1 MKQPSK
7 KAIQL
12 VKDAEQKRISDMYK
26 VSVNALDIVKKY
38 TDNLLPKIV
47 KAKNPNKYYK
57 QIEDYLTAQYGDL
70 FTQYKEDILDALNQS
85 GIEQLHLIEATL
97 GQPPTLITPITLYKT
112 LPKTPAFEVTN
123 RILSTKSVLKRSKA
137 LAYNTTKLIADSF
150 DKGLSVQET
159 SKKLDI
165 LFGFR
170 DKDGILTPEN
180 LNKIK
185 KGELVLKNGA
195 SYQNYRIART
205 EVGKMAKVQAQ
216 EVFDNVEDNRKRL
229 RYVGTNDKR
238 SRPNSRNMN
247 GQISDKNGR
256 FKYPNGTIRKIF
268 ESDPQYL
275 IMCRCSAVTI
285 FLED

>member
-7 KAIQL
+7 KAIQA

-26 VSVNALDIVKKY
+26 VSVNALDMVKKY
-38 TDNLLPKIV
+38 TDNLLPKI
-47 KAKNPNKYYK
+47 AKSKRPNKYYK

-70 FTQYKEDILDALNQS
+70 FTQYKEDILNALNQS
-85 GIEQLHLIEATL
+85 GVEQLHLIEATL
-97 GQPPTLITPITLYKT
+97 GQPPTLITPIVLYKT

-170 DKDGILTPEN
+170 DKDGRLTPEN

-195 SYQNYRIART
+195 NYQNYRIART
-205 EVGKMAKVQAQ
+205 SVGTMAKIQAY
-216 EVFDNVEDNRKRL
+216 EVCEKVDDDRKRL
-229 RYVGTNDKR
+229 IYIGTNDKR
-238 SRPNSRNMN
+238 SRPNSKSMN
-247 GQISDKNGR
+247 RQISDKNLK
-256 FKYPNGTIRKIF
+256 FLYPNGQRYKMF
-268 ESDPQYL
+268 EAPAQYL
-275 IMCRCSAVTI
+275 ILCRCSATCVFI
-285 FLED
+285 D